1 MLKLNIKTRILTF
14 VVLFQIIAYG
24 TIQFFNNFNY
34 KNELTRLKNNEIQQ
48 TFIATID
55 KINNLTLLLERN
67 ATNLAI
73 TSEHLYFLRQE
84 KQLTVEQLTV
94 AIKQL
99 LLKNFTSIPEAIGG
113 GIWFEPYL
121 IEPSTKY
128 FGPYAF
134 KGDKKV
140 EFSWQLNTAEYDY
153 HHQDWYTLAS
163 DNKWGLDKKSARV
176 LYWTPPYID
185 DAGSYS
191 LMMTVDAVMF
201 DEQNKMIGMTTV
213 DWSLTE
219 LTSLLSKVKISE
231 NSYPF
236 FIHKASKQFL
246 SYPKDPTLVMKKADQ
261 FNWGQQVLNDNKIN
275 ELTTINNIF
284 IEGINY
290 NIYFHGTDGGFI
302 FGSLSPVSDLEKDI
316 NSIAHITLL
325 IGTSI
330 CLFFIMLLIVF
341 MQVLFSPFDKV
352 LCLIKN
358 SITYRS
364 DDKKTVQIQ
373 HISYSEDNEFTPI
386 VHALDEVYEQVRS
399 YIDQITVN
407 NAQLIQSKSE
417 INTLNNELEEK
428 VLLRT
433 EQLEA
438 KTQQALDSLTQLKST
453 QQQLIEQ
460 EKHASLGRLVS
471 GVAHEINTPLG
482 ISITA
487 ASYMKDITEEF
498 FQQIESGVLKKS
510 ELTKKHQK
518 LIESADLLE
527 NNLKRT
533 SDLVTSFKQ
542 VAVDQSS
549 EEFKQ
554 FNLFDYITKFSRSL
568 QPRVEQARHKLII
581 NCPDTDIEIYSIPG
595 AIIQVITNLVENA
608 LIHGFTETG
617 SGLITIHLLKHE
629 QNIDLIISDNGNGM
643 PPEGVYSIFEPF
655 FTTSRRTGA
664 IGLGM
669 QIVYNLITQQLRGVV
684 SCKSSLGEGT
694 RITITLPR
702 QKN

>member
-24 TIQFFNNFNY
+24 TIQLFNNLNY
-34 KNELTRLKNNEIQQ
+34 KNELTRLKNNEILQ
-48 TFIATID
+48 TFIATIE
-55 KINNLTLLLERN
+55 KINSLTLLLERN

-73 TSEHLYFLRQE
+73 TSEHLYSLRQE
-84 KQLTVEQLTV
+84 KQLTVEQLSI
-94 AIKQL
+94 AIKKIL
-99 LLKNFTSIPEAIGG
+99 IKNFTSIPEAIGG

-121 IEPSTKY
+121 IDPSIKY

-134 KGDKKV
+134 QGKKEV

-153 HHQDWYTLAS
+153 HNQDWYTMPSAS
-163 DNKWGLDKKSARV
+163 NWHQEKPSTRALF
-176 LYWTPPYID
+176 WTPPYID

-201 DEQNKMIGMTTV
+201 DDQKNMIGMTTV
-213 DWSLTE
+213 DWSLTK
-219 LTSLLSKVKISE
+219 LTSLLSKVKVSE

-246 SYPKDPTLVMKKADQ
+246 SYPKDPTLVMQQADQ
-261 FNWGQQVLNDNKIN
+261 FNWGKQVLSDNKIN
-275 ELTTINNIF
+275 KLTTLNNIL

-316 NSIAHITLL
+316 NSIAHLTLL

-330 CLFFIMLLIVF
+330 CFFFIMLLIIF
-341 MQVLFSPFDKV
+341 MHVLFSPFDKV
-352 LCLIKN
+352 LTLIKN

-364 DDKKTVQIQ
+364 DDEKIVQIQ

-399 YIDQITVN
+399 YIDQITIN

-438 KTQQALDSLTQLKST
+438 KTQQALDSLTQLKDT

-487 ASYMKDITEEF
+487 ASYIKDMTEEF
-498 FQQIESGVLKKS
+498 FQQIESGILKKS
-510 ELTKKHQK
+510 EFTKKQQK
-518 LIESADLLE
+518 LIESANLLE

-554 FNLFDYITKFSRSL
+554 FNLFDYITNVSRSL
-568 QPRVEQARHKLII
+568 QPRVEQAKHKLII
-581 NCPDTDIEIYSIPG
+581 NCPDTNIEIYSIPG
-595 AIIQVITNLVENA
+595 VIIQVITNLVENS
-608 LIHGFTETG
+608 LIHAFTDAD
-617 SGLITIHLLKHE
+617 SGLITIHLLKNE
-629 QNIDLIISDNGNGM
+629 KNIDLIISDNGNGM
-643 PPEGVYSIFEPF
+643 SPEVIDSIFEPF

-669 QIVYNLITQQLRGVV
+669 HIVYNLITQQLHGIV
-684 SCKSSLGEGT
+684 SCQSSLGEGT
-694 RITITLPR
+694 KIIITLPS
-702 QKN
+702 QKD

>member
-24 TIQFFNNFNY
+24 TIQLFNNLNY

-55 KINNLTLLLERN
+55 KINNVTLLLERN

-73 TSEHLYFLRQE
+73 TAEHLYALRQE
-84 KQLTVEQLTV
+84 KQLSVEQLTV
-94 AIKQL
+94 AAKQIL
-99 LLKNFTSIPEAIGG
+99 IKNFTSIPEAIGG

-121 IEPSTKY
+121 IDPSIKY

-134 KGDKKV
+134 QGKKEV
-140 EFSWQLNTAEYDY
+140 EFTWQLNTEKYNY
-153 HHQDWYTLAS
+153 HNQDWYIMAS
-163 DNKWGLDKKSARV
+163 EKTFHQEKSSARE
-176 LYWTPPYID
+176 LLWTPPYID
-185 DAGSYS
+185 DAGTHS
-191 LMMTVDAVMF
+191 LMMTVDAVMY
-201 DEQNKMIGMTTV
+201 DEQKEMIGMTTV

-219 LTSLLSKVKISE
+219 LTTLLSKVKISE

-246 SYPKDPTLVMKKADQ
+246 SYPKAPTLVMQQADQ
-261 FNWGQQVLNDNKIN
+261 FGWGKQVLSNNKIN
-275 ELTTINNIF
+275 KLTTLNNIS

-302 FGSLSPVSDLEKDI
+302 FGSLSPVTDLEKHIDSVA
-316 NSIAHITLL
+316 NITLL
-325 IGTSI
+325 VGTSI
-330 CLFFIMLLIVF
+330 CLFFIMLLIIF
-341 MQVLFSPFDKV
+341 MHVLFSPFDKV
-352 LCLIKN
+352 LSLIKN

-364 DDKKTVQIQ
+364 DNEKTVEIQ
-373 HISYSEDNEFTPI
+373 HISYLEDNEFTPI

-399 YIDQITVN
+399 YIEQITVN
-407 NAQLIQSKSE
+407 NAQLVQSKSE
-417 INTLNNELEEK
+417 IDTLNNELEEK

-460 EKHASLGRLVS
+460 EKHASLGRLVA

-487 ASYMKDITEEF
+487 ASYMRDINEEI
-498 FQQIESGVLKKS
+498 FQQIENGLLKKS
-510 ELTKKHQK
+510 ELTKQHLK
-518 LIESADLLE
+518 IVESADLLE
-527 NNLKRT
+527 RSLKRT

-554 FNLFDYITKFSRSL
+554 FNLFDYITKVSRSL
-568 QPRVEQARHKLII
+568 QPRVEQAKHKLVI
-581 NCPDTDIEIYSIPG
+581 NCPDTDIDIYSIPG
-595 AIIQVITNLVENA
+595 VIIQVITNLVENS
-608 LIHGFTETG
+608 LIHAFSDAE
-617 SGLITIHLLKHE
+617 SGLITIELLKHE
-629 QNIDLIISDNGNGM
+629 QNIALIISDNGIGM
-643 PPEGVYSIFEPF
+643 PPKVVDSMFDPF

-669 QIVYNLITQQLRGVV
+669 HIVYNLITQQLRGVV
-684 SCKSSLGEGT
+684 SCKSCLGEGT
-694 RITITLPR
+694 IITITLPR
-702 QKN
+702 QNN

>member
-24 TIQFFNNFNY
+24 TIQLFNNLNY
-34 KNELTRLKNNEIQQ
+34 KSELTRLKNNEIEQ
-48 TFIATID
+48 TFVATIE
-55 KINNLTLLLERN
+55 KINNLTLLLERD

-73 TSEHLYFLRQE
+73 TSEHLYFLRQK
-84 KQLTVEQLTV
+84 KQLTVEQLTL

-99 LLKNFTSIPEAIGG
+99 LIKKFTSIPEAIGG
-113 GIWFEPYL
+113 GIWFEPYF
-121 IEPSTKY
+121 IDPSIKY

-134 KGDKKV
+134 QGKKGV
-140 EFSWQLNTAEYDY
+140 EFSWQLNTDKYDY
-153 HHQDWYTLAS
+153 HNQDWYTSAS
-163 DNKWGLDKKSARV
+163 KNKWGQEKLNART
-176 LYWTPPYID
+176 LFWTPPYID

-201 DEQNKMIGMTTV
+201 DEQQNMIGMTTV
-213 DWSLTE
+213 DWSLTK

-246 SYPKDPTLVMKKADQ
+246 SYPKDPTLVMQHADQ
-261 FNWGQQVLNDNKIN
+261 FNWGKKVLSDNKIN
-275 ELTTINNIF
+275 KLTTINNIF
-284 IEGINY
+284 IDGINY
-290 NIYFHGTDGGFI
+290 NIYFHGTDSGFI

-316 NSIAHITLL
+316 NNITHITL
-325 IGTSI
+325 IVGTSI
-330 CLFFIMLLIVF
+330 CFFFIMLLIVF
-341 MQVLFSPFDKV
+341 MHVLFSPFDKV
-352 LCLIKN
+352 LSLIKN

-364 DDKKTVQIQ
+364 DDEQVVQIQ

-407 NAQLIQSKSE
+407 NAQLVQSKDE

-460 EKHASLGRLVS
+460 EKHASLGRLVT

-487 ASYMKDITEEF
+487 ASYMKDMTEEF

-518 LIESADLLE
+518 LTESADLLE

-554 FNLFDYITKFSRSL
+554 FNLFDYITKISRSL

-595 AIIQVITNLVENA
+595 VIIQVITNLVENS
-608 LIHGFTETG
+608 LIHAFTKAD
-617 SGLITIHLLKHE
+617 SGLITIHLLKNT
-629 QNIDLIISDNGNGM
+629 QNIELVISDNGNGM
-643 PPEGVYSIFEPF
+643 SPEVIDSIFEPF
-655 FTTSRRTGA
+655 FTTARRTGA

-669 QIVYNLITQQLRGVV
+669 HIVYNLITQQLHGIVN
-684 SCKSSLGEGT
+684 CKSRLGEGT
-694 RITITLPR
+694 KITITLPKKIR
-702 QKN
+702 